1 LHPQNIAQNCKSE
14 TEGEGEMTA
23 GHLYGNGTIVIEK
36 VDRGVVE
43 YSLSGSP
50 LVGSISGE
58 EKLMQ
63 EAKAASV
70 TKLRLSDG
78 SLVTIAIAAGGSG
91 GTRWVEIQGAG
102 AEGK

>member
-1 LHPQNIAQNCKSE
+1 
-14 TEGEGEMTA
+14 MTA
-23 GHLYGNGTIVIEK
+23 APLRGSGTIVIEK

-43 YSLSGSP
+43 YTLSGNL

-63 EAKAASV
+63 DAKAAPV

-78 SLVTIAIAAGGSG
+78 SLVTIAIAEGGSG
-91 GTRWVEIQGAG
+91 GTRWVEIQGQS
-102 AEGK
+102 

>member
-1 LHPQNIAQNCKSE
+1 
-14 TEGEGEMTA
+14 MTA
-23 GHLYGNGTIVIEK
+23 AHLHGNGTIVIEK
-36 VDRGVVE
+36 IDRGVVE

-63 EAKAASV
+63 EAKAAPV
-70 TKLRLSDG
+70 TKLRLNDG

-91 GTRWVEIQGAG
+91 GTRWVEIQGDG
-102 AEGK
+102 EEGK

>member
-1 LHPQNIAQNCKSE
+1 MITVPLH
-14 TEGEGEMTA
+14 
-23 GHLYGNGTIVIEK
+23 GNGTIVIEK

-43 YSLSGSP
+43 FRLSGNP

-63 EAKAASV
+63 EAKASPV

-78 SLVTIAIAAGGSG
+78 SLVTITIAEGGSG
-91 GTRWVEIQGAG
+91 GTRWSKFKARADPRFEFPAPIPNWQ
-102 AEGK
+102 